1 MTDIKVFDTY
11 DDENKSAFS
20 RVNVH
25 MTTEVNRDP
34 RPSWMPQWRPCV
46 VVTLYREGGCCTSIE
61 TRGLKNIDAC
71 IVHIG
76 KVGYASL
83 TGWGADTDI
92 KIDNVLRV
100 IGYRSEFAS
109 AENDLNTGRIRLILD
124 KEDGEK

>member
-1 MTDIKVFDTY
+1 MTEIKVFDTY
-11 DDENKSAFS
+11 DDENKSPFS
-20 RVNVH
+20 RVSVH

-46 VVTLYREGGCCTSIE
+46 VVALYRESKLCTSIE

-76 KVGYASL
+76 KLGYASL
-83 TGWGADTDI
+83 IGYGADTNI
-92 KIDNVLRV
+92 NIDNVLRV

-109 AENDLNTGRIRLILD
+109 AESDLNTGRIKLVLD
-124 KEDGEK
+124 EEDE